1 MIKNLIKSLATLL
14 KIKCNNNIV
23 VGAHDYIGLNVKIVN
38 RGKMI
43 FADNVIIRPS
53 TGLYTHIDKSILEF
67 GEGTEIGRDST
78 ITSYNK
84 VIFEKNV
91 LTGPHVYIADHNH
104 EYRNPDIP
112 VKSGGVMVND
122 EDSVRIG
129 EGSWLGTNVVV
140 VGNVHIGK
148 HCVIGANSVVT
159 KDIPD
164 YTVAAGIPCK
174 VIKRYDF
181 ERKEWVRI

>member
-1 MIKNLIKSLATLL
+1 MN
-14 KIKCNNNIV
+14 
-23 VGAHDYIGLNVKIVN
+23 
-38 RGKMI
+38 
-43 FADNVIIRPS
+43 
-53 TGLYTHIDKSILEF
+53 
-67 GEGTEIGRDST
+67 TEIPISQ
-78 ITSYNK
+78 SN
-84 VIFEKNV
+84 
-91 LTGPHVYIADHNH
+91 L
-104 EYRNPDIP
+104 
-112 VKSGGVMVND
+112 GGVMVND